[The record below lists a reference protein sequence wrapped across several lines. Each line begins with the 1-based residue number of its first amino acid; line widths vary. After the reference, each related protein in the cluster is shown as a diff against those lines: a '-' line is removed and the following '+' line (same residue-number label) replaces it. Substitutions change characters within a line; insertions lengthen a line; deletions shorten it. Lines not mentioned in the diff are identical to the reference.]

1 MEIGDVGVLEGVL
14 TAAGL
19 LVAGGGVLALTRRCR
34 EALSLQLALF
44 ALAFAS
50 RFAMALVIYQGG
62 LVDVLGD
69 EDGCGWVLGVELRD
83 SWVRAGTTLFDLPET
98 LRGMYS
104 VSHPG
109 YRYLLGAWFF
119 LTGTS
124 TRLSASAL
132 NCWCGALTVVLAYR
146 TARTLFPRYVAD
158 RVGWLTCL
166 FPSLVVWSAQTV
178 KEPVIM
184 LLEAVALYGCLQLK
198 RGAFSPRH
206 ALAIAGAVLL
216 LVTFRFYAAY
226 ITMGCVVLALALPR
240 SGSGATSLGAAVAV
254 LLLTVPGLALS
265 GVLAR
270 HEAALERFDLDYVDH
285 YRRGLAVGT
294 GSGVEA
300 KYDLN
305 TPEGIGMT
313 LAVGASHLLLAP
325 FPWQLG
331 AGSRRMLLVGPEML
345 VWWWLFFAFVLPGI
359 WSCLR
364 HRLFDTLPLL
374 LFVVGM
380 GVLYSLTF
388 GNIGLVYRQRA
399 QLLPWLLIFAAVGM
413 YRHHR
418 RRRALDLTE
427 LFPAV
432 PRAYGTPAPPA
443 RPATPQPQCAD

>member
-1 MEIGDVGVLEGVL
+1 MESGDVGVLEGVL
-14 TAAGL
+14 TAVGL
-19 LVAGGGVLALTRRCR
+19 LAAGGAVLALTRRCR
-34 EALSLQLALF
+34 EALSLQLTLF
-44 ALAFAS
+44 ALAFGA
-50 RFAMALVIYQGG
+50 RFAMALVIYQFG

-83 SWVRAGTTLFDLPET
+83 SWVRSGTTLLDLPAA
-98 LRGMYS
+98 LRGIYN

-109 YRYLLGAWFF
+109 YRYLLAVWFF

-124 TRLSASAL
+124 TRLSAAAL

-184 LLEAVALYGCLQLK
+184 FLEAVALYGCLQLK

-206 ALAIAGAVLL
+206 VLAIAAAVLL

-226 ITMGCVVLALALPR
+226 ITMVCVVLVLALPR
-240 SGSGATSLGAAVAV
+240 SGSAATSLGGAVAV
-254 LLLTVPGLALS
+254 LLLTGAGLALS

-285 YRRGLAVGT
+285 YRRGLAVGS

-300 KYDLN
+300 RYDLA

-345 VWWWLFFAFVLPGI
+345 VWWWLFFVFVLPGL
-359 WSCLR
+359 WACLR
-364 HRLFDTLPLL
+364 YRLFDSLPLL

-380 GVLYSLTF
+380 GLLYSLTF

-413 YRHHR
+413 YRHHC
-418 RRRALDLTE
+418 RRRALDLVG

-432 PRAYGTPAPPA
+432 PRVYGTPAPPA
-443 RPATPQPQCAD
+443 RPAAPQAQCAD